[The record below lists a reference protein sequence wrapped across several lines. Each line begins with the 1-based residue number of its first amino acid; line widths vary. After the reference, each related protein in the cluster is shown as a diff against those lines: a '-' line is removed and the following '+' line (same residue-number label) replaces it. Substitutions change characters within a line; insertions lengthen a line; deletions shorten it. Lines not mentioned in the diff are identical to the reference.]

1 MPATAHT
8 IEITT
13 EGVDNPTLVYPHDTV
28 KWLAVGTSVVGG
40 VKSATITFTGSVPF
54 TESLSGTLTLS
65 GGKESSTYTV
75 STTKQP
81 GKYPYTVVAN
91 QGNGVKYTFSC
102 DIQVLSGDTVVIS
115 SGG

>member
-8 IEITT
+8 VEITT

-40 VKSATITFTGSVPF
+40 VRSATITFTGSEPF
-54 TESLSGTLTLS
+54 TTSLGGTLTLD
-65 GGKESSTYTV
+65 GGSESSTYTV
-75 STTKQP
+75 STTKEP
-81 GKYPYTVVAN
+81 GKYPYTVVVDGGA
-91 QGNGVKYTFSC
+91 YTFSC

-115 SGG
+115 SGD

>member
-13 EGVDNPTLVYPHDTV
+13 EGVDNPTLVYAHDTV

-40 VKSATITFTGSVPF
+40 VKSATITFTGSAPF
-54 TESLSGTLTLS
+54 TTSLGGTITLS
-65 GGKESSTYTV
+65 SGKESSTYTV
-75 STTKQP
+75 STTAKT
-81 GKYPYTVVAN
+81 GKYAYTVVAN

-102 DIQVLSGDTVVIS
+102 DIQVLSGDTVIIS
-115 SGG
+115 SGE